1 MQLNSKVAKS
11 DFITIILLFNK
22 IQSKTMSLDDHPS
35 FITVCLGILYNV
47 FRRIWQAK
55 FAYGGSILSSSKFL
69 LLPQQSQNL
78 KKVKNDLPKL
88 VKHTVS

>member
-1 MQLNSKVAKS
+1 M
-11 DFITIILLFNK
+11 
-22 IQSKTMSLDDHPS
+22 
-35 FITVCLGILYNV
+35 YNV

-78 KKVKNDLPKL
+78 KKVKKDLPKL